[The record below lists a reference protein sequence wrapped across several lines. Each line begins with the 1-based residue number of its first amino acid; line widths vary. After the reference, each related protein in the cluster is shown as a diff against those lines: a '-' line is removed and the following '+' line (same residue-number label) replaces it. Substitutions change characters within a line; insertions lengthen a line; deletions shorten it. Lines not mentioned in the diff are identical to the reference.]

1 MVSSCQIS
9 ASIAQLLGSFRPVD
23 YLGMFLLLIILLLAV
38 LLLSPVRLALDI
50 SKKGALMQ
58 GECRLAWLGLTL
70 WKADVS
76 SQSAGEI
83 LESIGKR
90 DDGDIETPPSA
101 RCDEK
106 PAQVCK
112 KRDTR
117 RDMGFSSLVNAA
129 YCLEDVIIHILRSF
143 ILKKFSCCVCLG
155 LDDPADTAVLC
166 GYLYSIAGVLGL
178 YPARISI
185 DPWFGGEHLEGDF
198 VAEIEIR
205 PLWTVWAVLW
215 SMRLSQTRLFI
226 KDMLG
231 WN

>member
-1 MVSSCQIS
+1 MSSCQIS
-9 ASIAQLLGSFRPVD
+9 ASVAQLLGSFRVVD
-23 YLGMFLLLIILLLAV
+23 YLGIFISLIILLLAV

-70 WKADVS
+70 WRAEVS
-76 SQSAGEI
+76 PQSVGEI

-90 DDGDIETPPSA
+90 DEGEIEPPLEA
-101 RCDEK
+101 RCDEGQ
-106 PAQVCK
+106 AQVGK
-112 KRDTR
+112 EKDTR

-129 YCLEDVIIHILRSF
+129 YCLVDIFIHILRSV
-143 ILKKFSCCVCLG
+143 ILKKFSCCVCFG

-185 DPWFGGEHLEGDF
+185 DPWFKGEHLVGDF

-215 SMRLSQTRLFI
+215 SLRLLQTRLFI
-226 KDMLG
+226 KEMLG